1 MAASQNN
8 KREAAWSIWRQ
19 RGRRF
24 ATGANVCVS
33 VVLALLFTLM
43 VDYLAYRY
51 YAHWNVSSKKYY
63 DLSDRTKSLISSLK
77 ADVNVLVYFRKSHEL
92 SDEVKNLLREYDY
105 EAARFRPRRLRID
118 FVDPDRDLTR
128 ARELAQKFDLTDANV
143 VVFTSGGRTKYVEA
157 KEIAD
162 YELTFDKNGP
172 VKKRGGFKGEQV
184 FSSAIQSVV
193 QVSSPVVYFLTGHGE
208 HDITDYN
215 EQSGYSSLARFLRR
229 DNVDV
234 RQLQPGENRGIPED
248 CSALVIAGPRKKFSD
263 GEIDM
268 VSTYL
273 NKSGRLL
280 LLADPGT
287 RSGLEKL
294 FEEWGVRIGQG
305 VVVGYTI
312 TGRELVITE
321 YGDHPITRSLKNVTT
336 MFYMPRSVEPTTP
349 NESKQ
354 TAQPD
359 KPRVTVL
366 ASNTKEG
373 WEESDAKQ
381 RPARFDAGI
390 DRRGPISVAVAVEK
404 GLIGDIDVE
413 IKPTRIVVI
422 GDSYFVSNAG
432 LKSAIGGNIDF
443 FMNAMNWLVAR
454 EALLAIGVK
463 TPDELHLD
471 MNHDQMR
478 IAFIII
484 IGAIPSLVAFAGFI
498 VWLGRRR

>member
-1 MAASQNN
+1 MTSQDGR
-8 KREAAWSIWRQ
+8 KEAKWSIWRQ

-51 YAHWNVSSKKYY
+51 YAHWNVSWKKYY
-63 DLSDRTKSLISSLK
+63 ELSDRTKSLIASLK
-77 ADVNVLVYFRKSHEL
+77 TDVDVLVFFRKSSEL
-92 SDEVKNLLREYDY
+92 SDEVRNLLREYDY
-105 EAARFRPRRLRID
+105 EAAKFRPRRLRID

-143 VVFTSGGRTKYVEA
+143 VVFTSGGRTKYLEA
-157 KEIAD
+157 NEMGD
-162 YELTFDKNGP
+162 YELAFDQNGP
-172 VKKRGGFKGEQV
+172 VKKRKGFRGEQV

-193 QVSSPVVYFLTGHGE
+193 QASSPVVYFLTGHGE
-208 HDITDYN
+208 HGIADYT

-229 DNVDV
+229 DNIDV
-234 RQLQPGENRGIPED
+234 RQLRLGEIRSIPED
-248 CSALVIAGPRKKFSD
+248 CSALVIAGPRKKLSA

-287 RSGLEKL
+287 QIGLEKL
-294 FEEWGVRIGQG
+294 LEEWGVRLGQG
-305 VVVGYTI
+305 IVIGYTI
-312 TGRELVITE
+312 TGRELVVTE
-321 YGDHPITRSLKNVTT
+321 YGDHPITKNLKNVTT
-336 MFYMPRSVEPTTP
+336 MFYMPRSIESTAP
-349 NESKQ
+349 NESAR

-373 WEESDAKQ
+373 WEETDTKQ

-390 DRRGPISVAVAVEK
+390 DRRGPVPVAVAVEK
-404 GLIGDIDVE
+404 GLVGDIDVE
-413 IKPTRIVVI
+413 IKPTRIVAV

-443 FMNAMNWLVAR
+443 LMNAVNWLVAR

-463 TPDELHLD
+463 TPDELQLN
-471 MNHDQMR
+471 MNRDQMR
-478 IAFIII
+478 IAFLVI
-484 IGAIPSLVAFAGFI
+484 IGAIPSLVAFAGII